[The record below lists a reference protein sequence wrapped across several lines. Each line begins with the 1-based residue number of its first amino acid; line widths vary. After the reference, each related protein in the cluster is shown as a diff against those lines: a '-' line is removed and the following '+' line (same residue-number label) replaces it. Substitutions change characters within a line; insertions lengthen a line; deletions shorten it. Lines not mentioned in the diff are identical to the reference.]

1 MGLLGL
7 VTTGAGH
14 AWDPVRHCSAVMA
27 TPPMVRATP
36 TSGLPVGTEDSACS
50 SLSPSMLEAPTSAV
64 ATVMTRTP
72 SHWLGLGLQLGLGL
86 ELGLGLG

>member
-14 AWDPVRHCSAVMA
+14 AWDPARHCSAVMA
-27 TPPMVRATP
+27 TPPMVRAT
-36 TSGLPVGTEDSACS
+36 
-50 SLSPSMLEAPTSAV
+50 PTSAV

-72 SHWLGLGLQLGLGL
+72 SHWLGLGL

>member
-1 MGLLGL
+1 MPISSQG
-7 VTTGAGH
+7 GACTSP
-14 AWDPVRHCSAVMA
+14 DMTFSSYTYCSAVMA

-72 SHWLGLGLQLGLGL
+72 SHWLGLGL